1 MFDFDDFEMNDFD
14 SPVCGQDDLI
24 NLEQPIDCALA
35 SPSFKGYGQIDE
47 LYNPHIV
54 RAEDNFSRHL
64 DDFSHAR
71 SQFEID
77 QAKHALQRD
86 ISDHKFWEDAKRA
99 AEIEHQ
105 KDQAFL
111 DHIRNVDEIL
121 DKYRK

>member
-35 SPSFKGYGQIDE
+35 SPSFKGYEQIDE
-47 LYNPHIV
+47 IYNPHIL
-54 RAEDNFSRHL
+54 RAEDNFSKHL
-64 DDFSHAR
+64 DEFSHAH
-71 SQFEID
+71 SQYEFD
-77 QAKHALQRD
+77 HAKKAMQRD